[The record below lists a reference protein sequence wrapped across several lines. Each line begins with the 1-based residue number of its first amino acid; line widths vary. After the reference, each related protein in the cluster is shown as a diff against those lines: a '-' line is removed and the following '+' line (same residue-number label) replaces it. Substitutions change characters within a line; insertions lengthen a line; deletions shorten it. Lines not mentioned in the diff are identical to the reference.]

1 MSGNRFA
8 KLQDF
13 PTLSQTIDSHPI
25 IYLDSAATTLKPQ
38 VVIDAV
44 CNYYS
49 TNGANI
55 HRGKHRL
62 SEEASSA
69 YEDSRLMIADYVGAQ
84 SDELV
89 FTENATHALNI
100 VAHGLTL
107 SSEDLILTGLDS
119 HHSNILPWRQ
129 YGNLEFFLILKDG
142 RVDLNHFESQLKK
155 RPRVV
160 SLTHCS
166 NVSGVIHQIETMVK
180 MIRSLTDAIIVLDAS
195 QSIPHQRINMKIL
208 DVDYIVF
215 SGHKMLGPTGLGFL
229 GGSRKN
235 LENLKPLLYG
245 GGTVDWVDEKSQIP
259 RRAPYHLEAG
269 TPSIASVIGMS
280 AAIRYLLKLS
290 NSDRKDHD
298 QKLTQALID
307 GANSR
312 DYLSLIG
319 LQSTES
325 RHGIGSFRFSKKVP
339 VSELARLLS
348 DSYGIMCRSGYLCA
362 QPFVQYL
369 VGNEVLRVST
379 YIYNEVSEIEAT
391 FSALDEL
398 SVCMGMPSLDKK

>member
-1 MSGNRFA
+1 MKSNRLA

-13 PTLSQTIDSHPI
+13 PTLIQTIDNQPI

-62 SEEASSA
+62 SEESSNA
-69 YEDSRLMIADYVGAQ
+69 YEESRLTIANYIGVQ
-84 SDELV
+84 SDELA

-100 VAHGLTL
+100 IAHGLTL
-107 SSEDLILTGLDS
+107 SSDDLILTGLDS

-129 YGNLEFFLILKDG
+129 YGNLEFFLTLKNG

-166 NVSGVIHQIETMVK
+166 NVTGVIHPIETMVK
-180 MIRSLTDAIIVLDAS
+180 MIRSLSDAIVVLDAS
-195 QSIPHQRINMKIL
+195 QSIPHQVINMKSL

-245 GGTVDWVDEKSQIP
+245 GGTVDWVDDKTQIL

-280 AAIRYLLKLS
+280 AAIRYLLKL
-290 NSDRKDHD
+290 NISDRKDHD
-298 QKLTQALID
+298 QKLAQALID

-312 DYLSLIG
+312 DYLSLVGPRSIE
-319 LQSTES
+319 L
-325 RHGIGSFRFSKKVP
+325 RHGIGSFRFSKKVS
-339 VSELARLLS
+339 VSEVARLLS

-362 QPFVQYL
+362 QPFVQNF
-369 VGNEVLRVST
+369 VGNEVLRIST

-398 SVCMGMPSLDKK
+398 ASCLGMPSLDRK